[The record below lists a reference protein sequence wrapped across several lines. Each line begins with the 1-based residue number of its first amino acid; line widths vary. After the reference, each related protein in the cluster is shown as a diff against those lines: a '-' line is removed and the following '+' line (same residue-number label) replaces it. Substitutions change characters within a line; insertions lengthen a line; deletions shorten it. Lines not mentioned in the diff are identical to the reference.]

1 MQSRMDLRRI
11 NKMNVYT
18 PDTMLNDEILVSTTS
33 LDNPRDFAEYAQG
46 VEAVY
51 ELIQKP
57 DFSLKEAYE
66 SFHFDP
72 ADSYFTQG
80 YYDAVTHE
88 LEKSINRFD
97 ILS

>member
-1 MQSRMDLRRI
+1 LKGKF
-11 NKMNVYT
+11 KMMNS
-18 PDTMLNDEILVSTTS
+18 EILLSTTTIDS
-33 LDNPRDFAEYAQG
+33 TDSFKEYAQG

-51 ELIQKP
+51 ELISKP

-66 SFHFDP
+66 SFRFDP

-88 LEKSINRFD
+88 LEKTIS
-97 ILS
+97 

>member
-1 MQSRMDLRRI
+1 M
-11 NKMNVYT
+11 MNS
-18 PDTMLNDEILVSTTS
+18 EILLSPTTIDSTDS
-33 LDNPRDFAEYAQG
+33 FKEYAQG

-51 ELIQKP
+51 ELINKP

-72 ADSYFTQG
+72 ADSFFTQG

-88 LEKSINRFD
+88 LEKTIS
-97 ILS
+97 